1 MHKNALYDTI
11 SIQKRSDIVRAVDI
25 IIKKRRGFQLTKEEI
40 HFIIDGYVKG
50 EIPDYQVS
58 ALLMAICFQGL
69 NKEEQVNLTME
80 MLHSGEQIDLS
91 SIKGVCV
98 DKHST
103 GGVGDK
109 TTLVIAP
116 IIAACG
122 LKIAKMS
129 GRGLGHTGGTL
140 DKLESIPGFQIAI
153 SPQDFLK
160 QVQEIGIA
168 VVGQTANITPADKK
182 LYALRDVTGTIDS
195 IGLIAG
201 SVMSKKLAS
210 GAHSI
215 LLDVKVGDGAFM
227 QTLKDARIL
236 ARAMVDIGNSCGR
249 KTVAMLTDMDQ
260 PLGEA
265 VGNSIEVI
273 EVIETLKGRGPKD
286 FTALCREICTEM
298 LLMTNFAKNK
308 TEAKQMIT
316 RVLQDG
322 SAMEKLRQ
330 MIIYQGGNPEVIN
343 NYQLFAQAKHIIKVK
358 SKESGYIKKI
368 RTHSIGDAAMILG
381 AGRKTK
387 DDIIDPSVGIKVI
400 VKVGQLVE
408 KGDTLAELYANG
420 KEEARALEIT
430 EQAFE
435 ITDEIVHKNKI
446 VLDIIK

>member
-1 MHKNALYDTI
+1 M
-11 SIQKRSDIVRAVDI
+11 RAVDI
-25 IIKKRRGFQLTKEEI
+25 IIKKRQGLELTKEEI

-69 NKEEQVNLTME
+69 NSQEQIDLTME
-80 MLHSGEQIDLS
+80 MLNSGEKIDLS

-116 IIAACG
+116 IVAACG

-140 DKLESIPGFQIAI
+140 DKLEAIPGFKIAI
-153 SPQDFLK
+153 SPEDFFK

-182 LYALRDVTGTIDS
+182 LYALRDVTGTVDS
-195 IGLIAG
+195 VGLIAG
-201 SVMSKKLAS
+201 SIMSKKLAS
-210 GAHSI
+210 GAESI

-227 QTLKDARIL
+227 QTLEEAQVL
-236 ARAMVDIGNSCGR
+236 ARAMVNIGNSCHK

-265 VGNSIEVI
+265 VGNSLEVI
-273 EVIETLKGRGPKD
+273 EVIETLKGHGPKD
-286 FTALCREICTEM
+286 FTALCREICLEM
-298 LLMTNFAKNK
+298 LLMTNFAPNL
-308 TEAKQMIT
+308 AKANHMIDK
-316 RVLQDG
+316 VLTDG
-322 SAMEKLRQ
+322 SAMEKFRQ
-330 MIIYQGGNPEVIN
+330 MIIYQGGNPEVVN
-343 NYQLFAQAKHIIKVK
+343 DYQLFAQAKNVITVRSEKT
-358 SKESGYIKKI
+358 GYIKKI
-368 RTHSIGDAAMILG
+368 HTHNIGDAAMILG

-387 DDIIDPSVGIKVI
+387 DDIIDPSVGLKVI
-400 VKVGQLVE
+400 GKVGDFVT
-408 KGDTLAELYANG
+408 KGDILAQIYANG
-420 KEEARALEIT
+420 KEEAKALAIT
-430 EQAFE
+430 QQAFE
-435 ITDEIVHKNKI
+435 ITNELVKKNKI

>member
-1 MHKNALYDTI
+1 MHISAFCDTI

-25 IIKKRRGFQLTKEEI
+25 IIKKRQGLELTKEEI
-40 HFIIDGYVKG
+40 HFIINGYVKG

-69 NKEEQVNLTME
+69 NAEEQINLTME
-80 MLHSGEQIDLS
+80 MLNSGEKIDLS
-91 SIKGVCV
+91 SIEGICV

-153 SPQDFLK
+153 SPENFYK

-182 LYALRDVTGTIDS
+182 LYALRDVTGTVES
-195 IGLIAG
+195 VGLIAG
-201 SVMSKKLAS
+201 SIMSKKLAS

-227 QTLKDARIL
+227 QTLADAQVL
-236 ARAMVDIGNSCGR
+236 ARAMVNIGNSCGR

-265 VGNSIEVI
+265 VGNSLEVI
-273 EVIETLKGRGPKD
+273 EVIETLKGRGPQD
-286 FTALCREICTEM
+286 FTALCHEICIEM
-298 LLMTNFAKNK
+298 LTMTGVAKDNK
-308 TEAKQMIT
+308 EANQWINQ
-316 RVLQDG
+316 VLQDG

-343 NYQLFAQAKHIIKVK
+343 DYQLFAQAKNIITVK
-358 SKESGYIKKI
+358 SEKSGYIRKI
-368 RTHSIGDAAMILG
+368 HTHSIGDAAMILG

-387 DDIIDPSVGIKVI
+387 DDQIDPSVGIKVI
-400 VKVGQLVE
+400 GKVGKFVHQ
-408 KGDTLAELYANG
+408 GDALAIIYANG
-420 KEEARALEIT
+420 KEEENALQIT
-430 EQAFE
+430 QQAFE
-435 ITDEIVHKNKI
+435 ITNEVVQKNKI

>member
-1 MHKNALYDTI
+1 M
-11 SIQKRSDIVRAVDI
+11 RAVDI
-25 IIKKRRGFQLTKEEI
+25 IIKKRNGLSLSREEI

-69 NKEEQVNLTME
+69 NKDEQVDLTME
-80 MLHSGEQIDLS
+80 MLNSGEKIDLS
-91 SIKGVCV
+91 SIKGICV

-140 DKLESIPGFQIAI
+140 DKLESIPGFKIAI
-153 SPQDFLK
+153 SPKDFFK
-160 QVQEIGIA
+160 QVEEIGIA

-195 IGLIAG
+195 VGLIAG
-201 SVMSKKLAS
+201 SIMSKKLAS

-227 QTLKDARIL
+227 TTIEDARVL

-265 VGNSIEVI
+265 VGNSLEVI
-273 EVIETLKGRGPKD
+273 EVIETLKGNGPQD
-286 FTALCREICTEM
+286 FTKLCFEICTEM
-298 LLMTNFAKNK
+298 LLMTDFAKTKEEALFMINK
-308 TEAKQMIT
+308 
-316 RVLQDG
+316 VLKNG

-330 MIIYQGGNPEVIN
+330 MIIYQGGNPKVIED
-343 NYQLFAQAKHIIKVK
+343 YQLFAQAKRVVDIRSDKT
-358 SKESGYIKKI
+358 GYIKKI
-368 RTHSIGDAAMILG
+368 HTHRIGDAAMILG

-387 DDIIDPSVGIKVI
+387 DDIIDPSVGIKVLGKI
-400 VKVGQLVE
+400 GDFVNAGEIIAKVYSNDRE
-408 KGDTLAELYANG
+408 EESAINIT
-420 KEEARALEIT
+420 KE
-430 EQAFE
+430 AFE
-435 ITDEIVHKNKI
+435 IINEVVQKNKI
-446 VLDIIK
+446 VLDIVQ

>member
-1 MHKNALYDTI
+1 M
-11 SIQKRSDIVRAVDI
+11 RAVDI
-25 IIKKRRGFQLTKEEI
+25 IIKKRNGLSLSREEI

-69 NKEEQVNLTME
+69 NKDEQVDLTME
-80 MLHSGEQIDLS
+80 MLNSGEKIDLS
-91 SIKGVCV
+91 SIKGICV

-140 DKLESIPGFQIAI
+140 DKLESIPGFKIAI
-153 SPQDFLK
+153 SPKDFFK
-160 QVQEIGIA
+160 QVEEIGIA

-195 IGLIAG
+195 VGLIAG
-201 SVMSKKLAS
+201 SIMSKKLAS

-227 QTLKDARIL
+227 TTIEDARVL

-265 VGNSIEVI
+265 VGNSLEVI
-273 EVIETLKGRGPKD
+273 EVIETLKGNGPQD
-286 FTALCREICTEM
+286 FTKLCFEICTEM
-298 LLMTNFAKNK
+298 LLMTDFAKTKEEALFMINK
-308 TEAKQMIT
+308 
-316 RVLQDG
+316 VLKNG

-330 MIIYQGGNPEVIN
+330 MIIYQGGNPKVIED
-343 NYQLFAQAKHIIKVK
+343 YQLFAQAKRVVDIRSDKT
-358 SKESGYIKKI
+358 GYIKKI
-368 RTHSIGDAAMILG
+368 HTHRIGDAAMILG

-387 DDIIDPSVGIKVI
+387 DDIIDPSVGIKVLGKI
-400 VKVGQLVE
+400 GDFVNAGEIIAKVYSNDRE
-408 KGDTLAELYANG
+408 EERAINIT
-420 KEEARALEIT
+420 KE
-430 EQAFE
+430 AFE
-435 ITDEIVHKNKI
+435 IINEVVQKNKI
-446 VLDIIK
+446 VLDIVQ

>member
-1 MHKNALYDTI
+1 
-11 SIQKRSDIVRAVDI
+11 VRAVDI

>member
-1 MHKNALYDTI
+1 M
-11 SIQKRSDIVRAVDI
+11 
-25 IIKKRRGFQLTKEEI
+25 
-40 HFIIDGYVKG
+40 
-50 EIPDYQVS
+50 
-58 ALLMAICFQGL
+58 
-69 NKEEQVNLTME
+69 
-80 MLHSGEQIDLS
+80 
-91 SIKGVCV
+91 
-98 DKHST
+98 
-103 GGVGDK
+103 
-109 TTLVIAP
+109 
-116 IIAACG
+116 
-122 LKIAKMS
+122 
-129 GRGLGHTGGTL
+129 
-140 DKLESIPGFQIAI
+140 
-153 SPQDFLK
+153 
-160 QVQEIGIA
+160 
-168 VVGQTANITPADKK
+168 
-182 LYALRDVTGTIDS
+182 RDVTGTIDY
-195 IGLIAG
+195 IGLIDG

-358 SKESGYIKKI
+358 SEESGYIKKI
-368 RTHSIGDAAMILG
+368 HTHSIGDAAMILG

-435 ITDEIVHKNKI
+435 ITDEIVNKNKI